1 MVHEIQVIQYKTIP
15 SNIKLGTFDSYGTE
29 QLHFTFGSGWKD
41 LAVYATFTAPNGKST
56 QTAVDLEGYTDVPA
70 EATAGE
76 AGQGEIVLIGKAEGV
91 NRITVTLHYTVLD
104 HGPVQG
110 AEPAVPTPD
119 LLQQVLALSKD
130 AQEAAKNAE
139 QSAANAVKDAT
150 NAVKPFK
157 EEAAQAAAGAALS
170 EKSAAE
176 SKVAAQKAAGVASQA
191 GIAAGNAADAAEKA
205 AGVATGAA
213 GSSALNAENAQKGAQ
228 NAQQSATDAAESQRA
243 AKASADAAEKSRQS
257 AAANAKTAADAKVAA
272 AGSADDAAGSAAA
285 AGNAA
290 DDAAESK
297 QEAGASEEK
306 AAASERAAKESEQA
320 AAKSAQAALESKNAA
335 AKSEENAAASAKKA
349 KDIADSLPEDYTTA
363 VNEIAALKTNKAD
376 QAELDTVKQQV
387 ANITPDDSTVGEK
400 PWSSKNIVDMLCP
413 PLEESGNPVVCYPVA
428 GYPLGIKAKWEP
440 VQEGSGTPYPA
451 GGGKNLWG
459 DLIQNTFISQQG
471 LSSGY
476 PGTKTTGK
484 IPCAEGDKY
493 TLSSVNSFAS
503 VPGNIGVIA
512 FFDANDL
519 MLSRVA
525 NTYKKAFTVTAP
537 ANTAY
542 VRASCYAETNADKVQ
557 LEKGSTAT
565 EYAPYENIRPIKGR
579 DSVMV
584 ERCGENLL
592 KNKGNQ
598 TIRGIT
604 WSFDDEGFLT
614 INGSIKDNISDY
626 FFFGSTIDNPEA
638 FTAIEDM
645 ILSSNYIT
653 NNGNNIF
660 GVRTNNGMLG
670 NFGKKEKILIP
681 SGTKVYG
688 VFMRVL
694 NATVDYSGIY
704 AQLEFGSIQTAYKPY
719 RGDTLALTLPS
730 TIYGGEVDAV
740 TGDGNENTK
749 IITLDGTTNKFILS
763 GAFWNLPQN
772 SSPGIC
778 NTYDTNCSH
787 FPPGTFGGNQ
797 EKGYLFTKPQLME
810 KYFQDVNAFN
820 AYLAAQYAAGTPVQ
834 VCYKLATPV
843 PLTATGTQPIPALE
857 GVNTVLT
864 DADSA
869 TVTGRADPIKRIT
882 DLETSIASMT

>member
-1 MVHEIQVIQYKTIP
+1 MALSLDEALGMSLADEVDESIHVNVNTRQITIP
-15 SNIKLGTFDSYGTE
+15 ESQQLFGVESDADVEVKHIIIDGRYANGNRDLSKLAWRVIYRNANKETSYYLIPSVVANENSIEMDWLIKRSVVAYKGTVDFILCAFATTSSGEVTPEWNSTLGQGI
-29 QLHFTFGSGWKD
+29 
-41 LAVYATFTAPNGKST
+41 V
-56 QTAVDLEGYTDVPA
+56 LEGLETSAID
-70 EATAGE
+70 
-76 AGQGEIVLIGKAEGV
+76 IGKESV
-91 NRITVTLHYTVLD
+91 D
-104 HGPVQG
+104 
-110 AEPAVPTPD
+110 E
-119 LLQQVLALSKD
+119 LSKILYETITARD
-130 AQEAAKNAE
+130 A
-139 QSAANAVKDAT
+139 AAN
-150 NAVKPFK
+150 
-157 EEAAQAAAGAALS
+157 S
-170 EKSAAE
+170 
-176 SKVAAQKAAGVASQA
+176 
-191 GIAAGNAADAAEKA
+191 AADADNTANSIKDSM
-205 AGVATGAA
+205 T
-213 GSSALNAENAQKGAQ
+213 QI
-228 NAQQSATDAAESQRA
+228 
-243 AKASADAAEKSRQS
+243 
-257 AAANAKTAADAKVAA
+257 AANK
-272 AGSADDAAGSAAA
+272 
-285 AGNAA
+285 
-290 DDAAESK
+290 
-297 QEAGASEEK
+297 EAVSQLKEK
-306 AAASERAAKESEQA
+306 
-320 AAKSAQAALESKNAA
+320 
-335 AKSEENAAASAKKA
+335 
-349 KDIADSLPEDYTTA
+349 
-363 VNEIAALKTNKAD
+363 
-376 QAELDTVKQQV
+376 LDTVKQQV
-387 ANITPDDSTVGEK
+387 ANITPDDSTIGEK

-493 TLSSVNSFAS
+493 TLSSVNAFAS
-503 VPGNIGVIA
+503 RPGNIGVIA

-525 NTYKKAFTVTAP
+525 NTYQKAFTVTAP

-598 TIRGIT
+598 TIKGIT

-614 INGSIKDNISDY
+614 INGSIRDDISDY

-670 NFGKKEKILIP
+670 NLGKKEKILIP

-740 TGDGNENTK
+740 SGEGIKNWER
-749 IITLDGTTNKFILS
+749 LVFDGTEAWKYDTRGFFTYS
-763 GAFWNLPQN
+763 LPQKAKSAAELLCDRYTGKYVSTAEALYVEN
-772 SSPGIC
+772 KI
-778 NTYDTNCSH
+778 
-787 FPPGTFGGNQ
+787 FVVGTSVCGHTTVS
-797 EKGYLFTKPQLME
+797 EW
-810 KYFQDVNAFN
+810 N

-834 VCYKLATPV
+834 ICYQLAEPV
-843 PLTATGTQPIPALE
+843 PFTATGAQPIPALA
-857 GVNTVLT
+857 GVNTMLT
-864 DADSA
+864 DADSV
-869 TVTGRADPIKRIT
+869 TVTGGADPIKRIT

>member
-1 MVHEIQVIQYKTIP
+1 MALSLDEALGMSLADEVDESIHVNVNTRQITIP
-15 SNIKLGTFDSYGTE
+15 ESQQLFGVESDADVEVKHIIIDGRYANGNRDLSKLVWRVIYRNANKETSYYLIPSVVANENSIEMDWLIKRSVVAYKGTVNFILCAFATTSSGEVTPEWNSTLGQGI
-29 QLHFTFGSGWKD
+29 
-41 LAVYATFTAPNGKST
+41 V
-56 QTAVDLEGYTDVPA
+56 LEGLETSAID
-70 EATAGE
+70 
-76 AGQGEIVLIGKAEGV
+76 IGKESV
-91 NRITVTLHYTVLD
+91 D
-104 HGPVQG
+104 
-110 AEPAVPTPD
+110 E
-119 LLQQVLALSKD
+119 LSKILYETITARD
-130 AQEAAKNAE
+130 
-139 QSAANAVKDAT
+139 
-150 NAVKPFK
+150 
-157 EEAAQAAAGAALS
+157 
-170 EKSAAE
+170 
-176 SKVAAQKAAGVASQA
+176 
-191 GIAAGNAADAAEKA
+191 
-205 AGVATGAA
+205 
-213 GSSALNAENAQKGAQ
+213 
-228 NAQQSATDAAESQRA
+228 
-243 AKASADAAEKSRQS
+243 
-257 AAANAKTAADAKVAA
+257 AAANSAEDADNTAN
-272 AGSADDAAGSAAA
+272 SI
-285 AGNAA
+285 
-290 DDAAESK
+290 
-297 QEAGASEEK
+297 
-306 AAASERAAKESEQA
+306 
-320 AAKSAQAALESKNAA
+320 
-335 AKSEENAAASAKKA
+335 
-349 KDIADSLPEDYTTA
+349 KDSMTQ
-363 VNEIAALKTNKAD
+363 IAANKEAVSQLKEK
-376 QAELDTVKQQV
+376 LDTVKQQV
-387 ANITPDDSTVGEK
+387 ANITPDDSTIGEK

-493 TLSSVNSFAS
+493 TLSSVNAFAS

-525 NTYKKAFTVTAP
+525 NTYQKAFTVTAP

-614 INGSIKDNISDY
+614 INGSINDNISDY

-670 NFGKKEKILIP
+670 NLGKKEKILIP

-740 TGDGNENTK
+740 SGEGIKNWER
-749 IITLDGTTNKFILS
+749 LVFDGTEAWKYDTRGFFIYS
-763 GAFWNLPQN
+763 LPQKAKSAAELLCDRYTGKYVSTAEALYVEN
-772 SSPGIC
+772 KI
-778 NTYDTNCSH
+778 
-787 FPPGTFGGNQ
+787 FVVGTSVCGHTTVS
-797 EKGYLFTKPQLME
+797 EW
-810 KYFQDVNAFN
+810 N

-834 VCYKLATPV
+834 ICYQLAEPV
-843 PLTATGTQPIPALE
+843 PFTATGAQPIPALS
-857 GVNTVLT
+857 GTNTVLT
-864 DADSA
+864 DADSV
-869 TVTGRADPIKRIT
+869 TVTGGADPIKRIT

>member
-1 MVHEIQVIQYKTIP
+1 MALSLDEALGMSLADEVDESIHVNVNTRQITIP
-15 SNIKLGTFDSYGTE
+15 ESQQLFGVESDADVEVKHIIIDGRYANGNRDLSKLAWRVIYRNANKETSYYLIPSVVANENSIEMDWLIKRSVVAYKGTVDFILCAFATTSSGEVTPEWNSTLGQGI
-29 QLHFTFGSGWKD
+29 
-41 LAVYATFTAPNGKST
+41 V
-56 QTAVDLEGYTDVPA
+56 LEGLETSAID
-70 EATAGE
+70 
-76 AGQGEIVLIGKAEGV
+76 IGKESV
-91 NRITVTLHYTVLD
+91 D
-104 HGPVQG
+104 
-110 AEPAVPTPD
+110 E
-119 LLQQVLALSKD
+119 LSKILYETITARD
-130 AQEAAKNAE
+130 A
-139 QSAANAVKDAT
+139 AAN
-150 NAVKPFK
+150 
-157 EEAAQAAAGAALS
+157 S
-170 EKSAAE
+170 
-176 SKVAAQKAAGVASQA
+176 
-191 GIAAGNAADAAEKA
+191 AADADNTANSIKD
-205 AGVATGAA
+205 
-213 GSSALNAENAQKGAQ
+213 SMAQI
-228 NAQQSATDAAESQRA
+228 
-243 AKASADAAEKSRQS
+243 
-257 AAANAKTAADAKVAA
+257 AAN
-272 AGSADDAAGSAAA
+272 
-285 AGNAA
+285 
-290 DDAAESK
+290 
-297 QEAGASEEK
+297 
-306 AAASERAAKESEQA
+306 
-320 AAKSAQAALESKNAA
+320 
-335 AKSEENAAASAKKA
+335 KKA
-349 KDIADSLPEDYTTA
+349 VSQ
-363 VNEIAALKTNKAD
+363 LK
-376 QAELDTVKQQV
+376 EEM

-413 PLEESGNPVVCYPVA
+413 PLEESGNPVVCYPVS
-428 GYPLGIKAKWEP
+428 GYPLNIKAKFEP

-471 LSSGY
+471 LSSGD

-493 TLSSVNSFAS
+493 TLSSVNAFAS
-503 VPGNIGVIA
+503 LPGNIGVIA

-525 NTYKKAFTVTAP
+525 NTYQKAFTVTAP

-614 INGSIKDNISDY
+614 INGSIRDNISDY

-670 NFGKKEKILIP
+670 NLGKKEKILIP

-694 NATVDYSGIY
+694 DATVDYSGIY
-704 AQLEFGSIQTAYKPY
+704 AQLEFGSTQTAYKPY

-772 SSPGIC
+772 SSPGIRDG
-778 NTYDTNCSH
+778 YDINCSH
-787 FPPGTFGGNQ
+787 FPPGTFGGNKN
-797 EKGYLFTKPQLME
+797 KGYLFTKPQLMS
-810 KYFQDVNAFN
+810 KYFQDADALN

-834 VCYKLATPV
+834 VCYKLAEPV
-843 PLTATGTQPIPALE
+843 PFTATGAQPIPALA
-857 GVNTVLT
+857 GANTVLT
-864 DADSA
+864 DADSV